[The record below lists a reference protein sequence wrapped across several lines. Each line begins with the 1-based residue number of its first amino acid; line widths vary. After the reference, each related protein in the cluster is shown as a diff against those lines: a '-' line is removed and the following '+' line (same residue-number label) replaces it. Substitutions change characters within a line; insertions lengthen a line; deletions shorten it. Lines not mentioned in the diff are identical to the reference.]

1 MTKDVSIRVEGGIG
15 RITLTRPSALHA
27 LNTPM
32 CAAVLAALK
41 AWAGDDSVQFA
52 LIDHEEGTR
61 GFCAGG
67 DIRMLADSGKG
78 DASEA
83 REFFATEYRMNVA
96 LDEFPKPVLAIMDGV
111 TMGGG
116 VGISVHGSHRIA
128 TERTLF
134 AMPET
139 GIGLFPDVGGG
150 WFLPRLAG
158 ELGTW
163 LALTGDRL
171 KGVDVAAAK
180 VATHFLPSEL
190 IPNLMKQIASADFTV
205 GAAEM
210 LNEILRTLT
219 HSIPAGS
226 FEVHRAVINSCFA
239 FDRAEDIVVAL
250 EAVGSEWALAQVKTL
265 RTKSPETVKV
275 ALRQLREGSRCKTFR
290 ENMQMEYRIGWRKVQ
305 SHDFQ
310 EGVRAVIIDKD
321 NAPAWAPATLEGVTD
336 EMVAKYFAPLGE
348 NELTFD

>member
-1 MTKDVSIRVEGGIG
+1 MTNDVSVRVEGGIG

-41 AWAGDDSVQFA
+41 DWAGDVEVHFV
-52 LIDHEEGTR
+52 LIDHQEGTR

-67 DIRMLADSGKG
+67 DIRMLAESGAG
-78 DASEA
+78 DAREA

-116 VGISVHGSHRIA
+116 VGISVHGSHRVA

-171 KGVDVAAAK
+171 KGADVAAAR

-190 IPNLMKQIASADFTV
+190 IPNLMKQIAGADFSV

-210 LNEILRTLT
+210 LNEILRSLT
-219 HSIPAGS
+219 HTTPAGS
-226 FEVHRAVINSCFA
+226 FEAHRDVMDACFA
-239 FDRAEDIVVAL
+239 FDTAEEIAAAL
-250 EAVGSEWALAQVKTL
+250 EADGGEWALAQLKTL

-275 ALRQLREGSRCKTFR
+275 ALRQLREGGRLKTFR

-321 NAPAWAPATLEGVTD
+321 NAPAWDPARLEDVPD
-336 EMVAKYFAPLGE
+336 EMIAKYFEPLGE
-348 NELTFD
+348 DELTFD

>member
-96 LDEFPKPVLAIMDGV
+96 LEEFPKPVLAIMDGV

-116 VGISVHGSHRIA
+116 VGISVNGSHRIA

-150 WFLPRLAG
+150 WFLPRLGG

-163 LALTGDRL
+163 LALTGERL

-190 IPNLMKQIASADFTV
+190 VPNLMKQIASADFSV

-210 LNEILRTLT
+210 LNEILRTLS

-226 FEVHRAVINSCFA
+226 FETHRAVINSCFA
-239 FDRAEDIVVAL
+239 FDRAEDIVAAL

-265 RTKSPETVKV
+265 RSKSPETVKV
-275 ALRQLREGSRCKTFR
+275 ALRQLRDGGQCKTFR

-321 NAPAWAPATLEGVTD
+321 NAPAWAPATLEGVTE
-336 EMVAKYFAPLGE
+336 EMVAKYFEPLGAD
-348 NELTFD
+348 ELTFD

>member
-1 MTKDVSIRVEGGIG
+1 MTDDVSIRVERGIG

-41 AWAGDDSVQFA
+41 AWAGNDEVQFV
-52 LIDHEEGTR
+52 LIDHQEGTR

-67 DIRMLADSGKG
+67 DIRMLAESGAG

-83 REFFATEYRMNVA
+83 RAFFATEYRMNVA

-116 VGISVHGSHRIA
+116 EKGPVHGSHRIA

-163 LALTGDRL
+163 LALTGERL
-171 KGVDVAAAK
+171 KGVDVAAAR

-190 IPNLMKQIASADFTV
+190 VPNLMKQIASADFTV

-226 FEVHRAVINSCFA
+226 FEAHRGVIDKCFA
-239 FDRAEDIVVAL
+239 FDTAEQIAAAL
-250 EAVGSEWALAQVKTL
+250 EADGSEWALAQLKTL

-275 ALRQLREGSRCKTFR
+275 ALRQLREGRRCKTFR

-321 NAPAWAPATLEGVTD
+321 NAPAWAPDTLEGVS
-336 EMVAKYFAPLGE
+336 EAEVAKYFEPLGAD
-348 NELTFD
+348 ELTFD

>member
-1 MTKDVSIRVEGGIG
+1 MTEDVSIRVEGDVG

-32 CAAVLAALK
+32 CAAILSALQ
-41 AWAGDDSVQFA
+41 AWASDASVH
-52 LIDHEEGTR
+52 LVVIDHQDGTR

-67 DIRMLADSGKG
+67 DIRMLAESGAG

-83 REFFATEYRMNVA
+83 RAFFATEYRMNVA
-96 LDEFPKPVLAIMDGV
+96 LDEFPKPVLAVMDGV

-116 VGISVHGSHRIA
+116 VGLSVHGTHRIA

-158 ELGTW
+158 QLGTW

-171 KGVDVAAAK
+171 KGVDVAAAR

-190 IPNLMKQIASADFTV
+190 VANLMKQIAAADFSV

-226 FEVHRAVINSCFA
+226 FEAHRAVIDACFR
-239 FDRAEDIVVAL
+239 FDTAEEIVAAL
-250 EAVGSEWALAQVKTL
+250 EADGSEWALAQLKTL
-265 RTKSPETVKV
+265 RAKSPETVKV
-275 ALRQLREGSRCKTFR
+275 ALRQLREGGRLTSFR

-321 NAPAWAPATLEGVTD
+321 NAPAWSPARIEDVPD
-336 EMVAKYFAPLGE
+336 DMVAKYFEPLGAD
-348 NELTFD
+348 ELTF